1 MSYKF
6 ESPSLAS
13 LSIGASVVGLIF
25 RIGNE
30 NRTVGFITLFL
41 IFRDNNWA
49 QTKKVAQKNQL
60 QIEVHQEISNMVV
73 DVLVLEVR
81 VVVVKLVVDA
91 VVMEEMDAVAVENV
105 DVLPQISWLGQEK
118 QCS

>member
-1 MSYKF
+1 MYFKTSNKIDL
-6 ESPSLAS
+6 SPVSV
-13 LSIGASVVGLIF
+13 SVVGLIF

-60 QIEVHQEISNMVV
+60 QIEVHQ
-73 DVLVLEVR
+73 
-81 VVVVKLVVDA
+81 
-91 VVMEEMDAVAVENV
+91 
-105 DVLPQISWLGQEK
+105 
-118 QCS
+118 